1 MTAVDETQALPLV
14 TVTRGRPT
22 AAELAAVVAVLLA
35 AGPAS
40 APPASPARP
49 AAWANRS
56 RVLSQLPPFGPG
68 AWRASALPC

>member
-1 MTAVDETQALPLV
+1 MTAADPQAPLV

-35 AGPAS
+35 AGPAGAA
-40 APPASPARP
+40 APPPPARP
-49 AAWANRS
+49 SAWANRA
-56 RVLSQLPPFGPG
+56 RVLSQLPPFGLG